1 MGEGVR
7 RRGSPEDR
15 SSTLNDLST
24 SVVERGGEGEGQRT
38 SRWTYHC
45 RMLIAFPHIG
55 IVSLG
60 TEFSLFFCA
69 SVSYL
74 QDSRL
79 RRCFRLWCD
88 CEFSVYNFRI
98 FVGCFNV
105 VITDVR
111 DVALFVG
118 VLSAG

>member
-1 MGEGVR
+1 MDLPLSDAHRFSAHRNRQPGNGVKF
-7 RRGSPEDR
+7 
-15 SSTLNDLST
+15 
-24 SVVERGGEGEGQRT
+24 V
-38 SRWTYHC
+38 
-45 RMLIAFPHIG
+45 
-55 IVSLG
+55 
-60 TEFSLFFCA
+60 FCA